1 MADFRIF
8 IIPLDTGI
16 DFSRIQ
22 KSKVKRGNK
31 SCSNTLNPISLAI
44 SINEQAYI
52 SCTII
57 YPKIHVYNEKT
68 NTYHINQNNINSIKQ
83 GDKKETIYLSNPIA
97 HIKLNQKNESTIKT
111 INQARINKTSIK

>member
-1 MADFRIF
+1 MFLNMAEFRI
-8 IIPLDTGI
+8 PWD
-16 DFSRIQ
+16 
-22 KSKVKRGNK
+22 K
-31 SCSNTLNPISLAI
+31 SLAI

-111 INQARINKTSIK
+111 IKQARINKTSIK